1 MMKNVILLLGMGIFL
16 ASCETKTENL
26 ANLVQNP
33 VSADGSGKTESNAA
47 KMTFEEKVY
56 NFGNIKQGEIVSHSF
71 VFKNTGNADLVITN
85 TKTTCGCTVPDYPK
99 SPIKVGEK
107 AKIEVKFDSA
117 GKSGLVEKE
126 ITIVANTVPTE
137 TVIKIQVNILA
148 N

>member
-1 MMKNVILLLGMGIFL
+1 MKNVILLLGMGIFL

-85 TKTTCGCTVPDYPK
+85 TKTTCGCTVPEKPTE
-99 SPIKVGEK
+99 PIKPGK
-107 AKIEVKFDSA
+107 SAKMKVVFSATSA
-117 GKSGLVEKE
+117 GLQSKN
-126 ITIVANTVPTE
+126 ITLTTNTEAGSEVLTVKANVTE
-137 TVIKIQVNILA
+137 
-148 N
+148 